1 MRSLETTS
9 PVVPML
15 SALHSHQL
23 TQDPTEAVDVPL
35 AASELV
41 GDVGASPPPNMPVPS
56 VHDEAGCLGSHE
68 HRLQHFIEE
77 PSEPAK
83 KMIADYFDVL
93 AFSRKAAYMTIGRCV
108 WMARCGGRGRAPART
123 AAQALPAAVEAK
135 AYDRRAGGSDVHPTS
150 HQCVLA
156 VNFSVPGFAPLLP
169 RRPSAVYPPAVPA
182 KIPLRRRARSDQPP
196 IPAQDLESE
205 QGERAAMD
213 SFSSPS
219 LSSSGSSPNPEA
231 VMEQIKAQLA
241 QAYAQEF
248 LETVGNKCFEKCVTK
263 PGSSLSGSE
272 SSCISRCV
280 DRYIEA
286 TGIVSRAL
294 FSSQR

>member
-1 MRSLETTS
+1 
-9 PVVPML
+9 
-15 SALHSHQL
+15 A
-23 TQDPTEAVDVPL
+23 
-35 AASELV
+35 
-41 GDVGASPPPNMPVPS
+41 
-56 VHDEAGCLGSHE
+56 
-68 HRLQHFIEE
+68 
-77 PSEPAK
+77 
-83 KMIADYFDVL
+83 
-93 AFSRKAAYMTIGRCV
+93 
-108 WMARCGGRGRAPART
+108 APA
-123 AAQALPAAVEAK
+123 L
-135 AYDRRAGGSDVHPTS
+135 YN
-150 HQCVLA
+150 HQ
-156 VNFSVPGFAPLLP
+156 
-169 RRPSAVYPPAVPA
+169 PAVPA
-182 KIPLRRRARSDQPP
+182 KILVDGERAVTSHP
-196 IPAQDLESE
+196 ISPAQDLESK
-205 QGERAAMD
+205 QGKAKRAAMD

-231 VMEQIKAQLA
+231 MMEQIKAQLA